1 MITTKN
7 LIDYIKHYEKEF
19 DICGPREITNKKL
32 VIEIKLTMDPNFNF
46 ENNIISINRYCKDP
60 YDSINKC
67 RNWPYLYITEISEQ
81 EADELYFLFK
91 SIKNRVIKEEIE
103 NEILS
108 I

>member
-1 MITTKN
+1 MITIKN
-7 LIDYIKHYEKEF
+7 LIDYIKHYINEF

-32 VIEIKLTMDPNFNF
+32 VIEIKLIMDPNYNF

-60 YDSINKC
+60 YDINKC
-67 RNWPYLYITEISEQ
+67 RNWPYLSITEISEQ
-81 EADELYFLFK
+81 DADELYFLFK
-91 SIKNRVIKEEIE
+91 SIKNKIIKEEIE